1 MPGSPMQN
9 NMFNKSTG
17 YVQNDNPFPV
27 TSCGRR
33 RNDGSPLTITD
44 ASYEKSNRD
53 MRSKYKSETGKT
65 LGSRQTGGTGSRR
78 VSFACRFAGMKG
90 PMKKP
95 NGEATRKAI
104 ALKKWGFGSV
114 QAARKFCNKHKK
126 S

>member
-1 MPGSPMQN
+1 MPGSPIQN

-27 TSCGRR
+27 SSCGRR

-65 LGSRQTGGTGSRR
+65 LGSRQTSGTNSRR